1 MIRYSLKCT
10 AEHSFDSWFQSAAAF
25 DALAVAG
32 HVTCPNCG
40 SHDIIKTLMAPAVS
54 PARKAGTSA
63 LEQPTLNT
71 PLSTPANPQEEAIK
85 ALRAEVE
92 ANSDYVGKAF
102 AAEARK
108 MHEGTAPPRAIHGEA
123 RLDEAKKLV
132 EDGVPVMPLPFM
144 PPRKL
149 N

>member
-1 MIRYSLKCT
+1 MIRYSLKCA

-25 DALAVAG
+25 DALAAAG
-32 HVTCPNCG
+32 HVTCPVCG
-40 SHDIIKTLMAPAVS
+40 SAEISKTLMAPAVS
-54 PARKAGTSA
+54 PARKSSLAEPMPSI
-63 LEQPTLNT
+63 ER
-71 PLSTPANPQEEAIK
+71 PLSTPANPQEK
-85 ALRAEVE
+85 ALAALKAEVE
-92 ANSDYVGKAF
+92 ANSDYVGKSF
-102 AAEARK
+102 VAEARK

-132 EDGVPVMPLPFM
+132 EDGVPVIPLPFL

>member
-1 MIRYSLKCT
+1 MIRYSLKCA
-10 AEHSFDSWFQSAAAF
+10 AEHSFDSWFQSATAF
-25 DALAVAG
+25 DALAAAG

-40 SHDIIKTLMAPAVS
+40 SADISKTLMAPAVT
-54 PARKAGTSA
+54 PARKSA
-63 LEQPTLNT
+63 SNSAMPSLEK
-71 PLSTPANPQEEAIK
+71 PLSTPANPQEQ
-85 ALRAEVE
+85 ALAALKAEVE
-92 ANSDYVGKAF
+92 ANSDYVGKSF
-102 AAEARK
+102 VAEARK

-132 EDGVPVMPLPFM
+132 EDGVPVMPLPFL

>member
-1 MIRYSLKCT
+1 MIRYSLKCA
-10 AEHSFDSWFQSAAAF
+10 AEHSFDSWFQSASAF
-25 DALAVAG
+25 DALAASG

-40 SHDIIKTLMAPAVS
+40 SAEISKTLMAPAVS
-54 PARKAGTSA
+54 PARKAGASA
-63 LEQPTLNT
+63 PDK
-71 PLSTPANPQEEAIK
+71 PLSTPANPQET
-85 ALRAEVE
+85 ALAAMRAEVE
-92 ANSDYVGKAF
+92 ANSDYVGKSF
-102 AAEARK
+102 VSEARK

-132 EDGVPVMPLPFM
+132 EDGVPVIPLPFL

>member
-1 MIRYSLKCT
+1 MIRYSLKCA
-10 AEHSFDSWFQSAAAF
+10 AEHSFDSWFQSATAF
-25 DALAVAG
+25 DALAAAG

-40 SHDIIKTLMAPAVS
+40 SADISKTLMAPAVT
-54 PARKAGTSA
+54 PARKSA
-63 LEQPTLNT
+63 HNSAVPSLEK
-71 PLSTPANPQEEAIK
+71 PLSTPANPQEQ
-85 ALRAEVE
+85 ALAALKAEVE
-92 ANSDYVGKAF
+92 ANSDYVGKSF

-108 MHEGTAPPRAIHGEA
+108 MHEGVTPPRAIHGEA

-132 EDGVPVMPLPFM
+132 EDGVPVMPLPFL